1 MEQAIDAQREAGSVV
16 QQHVDA
22 DDERS
27 EQHGRQEEVH
37 GGTAVRIVSSLASA
51 PDAASAS

>member
-1 MEQAIDAQREAGSVV
+1 VEQAIDAHREADSVA

-37 GGTAVRIVSSLASA
+37 GTPSSEIVGRRASA